1 MTKQKNWKGNSGN
14 KTRVYRRIKSL
25 IVQDWHSS
33 NELEQGSVRT
43 EVGQEAGDIA
53 AQVVFKRQDIEDI
66 EADERWK
73 SISPETR
80 QRIQAH
86 YRAVLKH

>member
-1 MTKQKNWKGNSGN
+1 MTRQKTWKGSSSN
-14 KTRVYRRIKSL
+14 KTRVYRRIKGL
-25 IVQDWHSS
+25 IAEDWHSS
-33 NELEQGSVRT
+33 NQLDQGTVPNG
-43 EVGQEAGDIA
+43 VAKEAGDIA
-53 AQVVFKRQDIEDI
+53 AHVVFKRKDIEEI
-66 EADERWK
+66 EDDERWK

>member
-1 MTKQKNWKGNSGN
+1 M
-14 KTRVYRRIKSL
+14 
-25 IVQDWHSS
+25 IVEDWHSS
-33 NELEQGSVRT
+33 NQLDQGRVPT
-43 EVGQEAGDIA
+43 GVAEEAGDIA
-53 AQVVFKRQDIEDI
+53 ARIVFKREDIEDI

-73 SISPETR
+73 SLSPEAR